1 VYKAFSHNQGQ
12 APPLSARFSPPP
24 PLEEIREGGVNY
36 CSLHDLKK
44 VHQARLDKTDKEGVL
59 GFLCVFLPLW
69 EALFCSAF
77 P

>member
-1 VYKAFSHNQGQ
+1 MCTKLSPIIRDKHPLCRLAF
-12 APPLSARFSPPP
+12 LPP